1 MGELAAGQNFHQLHI
16 NQSRSANILRII
28 AWLLVISS
36 VILVSVLVAAA
47 IK

>member
-16 NQSRSANILRII
+16 DQSRSANLLKTI

-36 VILVSVLVAAA
+36 VIILSMLVAG
-47 IK
+47 ILK